1 MSDKERIRGTTDKDY
16 SIIIDKYKDLAF
28 TIALKITKNE
38 QESEEIVQDSFVKVF
53 QNLSKFKNDSQFS
66 TWFYRIVYNTSLS
79 AIRKG
84 KISTSEFN
92 SDQNGIIDNN
102 SYNNVDQILNRQDI
116 RFIIQTAMNKLN
128 ELDFTIL
135 SLYYYENKS
144 LKEISFITGK
154 KRNYLKVLLQR
165 ARIKLLD
172 QLNDSVKSELR
183 ELL

>member
-84 KISTSEFN
+84 KISTSELN
-92 SDQNGIIDNN
+92 SDQNEIIDNKN
-102 SYNNVDQILNRQDI
+102 YNNVDQILNRQDR
-116 RFIIQTAMNKLN
+116 RFIIQTAMNKLD

-135 SLYYYENKS
+135 SLYYYEYKS

-165 ARIKLLD
+165 ARIKLFD

>member
-1 MSDKERIRGTTDKDY
+1 MSNKEHIRGTTNKDY

-38 QESEEIVQDSFVKVF
+38 QDSEEIVQDSFVKVF

-79 AIRKG
+79 AIRKR
-84 KISTSEFN
+84 KVSTSEFN
-92 SDQNGIIDNN
+92 LDKDCMLDNH
-102 SYNNVDQILNRQDI
+102 NNVDQILNHQDR

-128 ELDFTIL
+128 ELDFAIL
-135 SLYYYENKS
+135 SLYYYEYKS

-165 ARIKLLD
+165 ARIKLFN